1 MLAAFVSP
9 IVSTIVPQVNLPRPC
24 GQPRKTF
31 DTSLLA
37 AGAPIVALGA
47 AAAAARTRRGERRA
61 RVAAAAGWKPDP
73 QRIGATLP
81 LADPSDGVPMWDPAG
96 FCKDGKQETFDS
108 FREAEVKHGR
118 VAMIAVVGLVT
129 QHYLKFPAIVT
140 PEGNIPLG
148 DSAPSGIF
156 AITQY
161 PGSMGFGVLVLLA
174 GFLEL
179 GVLKSPEGSKP
190 WQFGDPFNWRKAVE
204 PYEIDD
210 DTLATYEIE
219 HGRLAMLGFIGTIT
233 AEYVTG
239 FDAVDQWAN
248 WKTGFDVMK

>member
-1 MLAAFVSP
+1 M
-9 IVSTIVPQVNLPRPC
+9 
-24 GQPRKTF
+24 G
-31 DTSLLA
+31 
-37 AGAPIVALGA
+37 
-47 AAAAARTRRGERRA
+47 
-61 RVAAAAGWKPDP
+61 
-73 QRIGATLP
+73 RIGATLP

-96 FCKDGKQETFDS
+96 FCKDGKQETFDN

-179 GVLKSPEGSKP
+179 AFSSRQRAPSRGSSATRSTGARLWNPTRSTTTP
-190 WQFGDPFNWRKAVE
+190 WRPTRSN
-204 PYEIDD
+204 
-210 DTLATYEIE
+210 
-219 HGRLAMLGFIGTIT
+219 
-233 AEYVTG
+233 TG
-239 FDAVDQWAN
+239 ALPCW
-248 WKTGFDVMK
+248 GSSGP